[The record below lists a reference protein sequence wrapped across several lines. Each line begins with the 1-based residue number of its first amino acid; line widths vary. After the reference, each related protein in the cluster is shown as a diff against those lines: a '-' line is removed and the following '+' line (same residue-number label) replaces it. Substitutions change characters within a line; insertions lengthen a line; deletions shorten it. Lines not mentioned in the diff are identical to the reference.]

1 MIKLV
6 FTAGRETISIEINSR
21 IITYRDRRFTEGFQ
35 FMPID
40 HELKKK
46 LLMPRINR
54 IPKEIVEL
62 INDANSGKNL
72 KEYEEAQDDETLSVI
87 IKKDAVLKGC
97 VFQKRI
103 DT

>member
-6 FTAGRETISIEINSR
+6 FTAGRETISIEINNKV
-21 IITYRDRRFTEGFQ
+21 ITYKDRRFSEGFL

-40 HELKKK
+40 SELKKK

-54 IPKEIVEL
+54 IPREIVDL

-72 KEYEEAQDDETLSVI
+72 KEYEEAQDDETLAAIV
-87 IKKDAVLKGC
+87 KKDAVLKGC
-97 VFQKRI
+97 VFHTRM
-103 DT
+103 DS

>member
-6 FTAGRETISIEINSR
+6 FTAGRETISIEINKKV
-21 IITYRDRRFTEGFQ
+21 ITYKDRRFTEGFL
-35 FMPID
+35 FMPLD

-54 IPKEIVEL
+54 IPKEIVDL

-72 KEYEEAQDDETLSVI
+72 KEYEEAQDDEALAI
-87 IKKDAVLKGC
+87 IVKKDAVLKGC
-97 VFQKRI
+97 VFQKRM
-103 DT
+103 DL

>member
-6 FTAGRETISIEINSR
+6 FTMGRETISIEIEHKM
-21 IITYRDRRFTEGFQ
+21 IMYKDRRFYNGLQ
-35 FMPID
+35 FMPLD

-46 LLMPRINR
+46 LLMPRINK

-62 INDANSGKNL
+62 IQESNSGKNL
-72 KEYEEAQDDETLSVI
+72 KEYEGAQDDEALSI
-87 IKKDAVLKGC
+87 IVKRDAALKGC

-103 DT
+103 NI

>member
-6 FTAGRETISIEINSR
+6 FTAGRETISIEINNK
-21 IITYRDRRFTEGFQ
+21 IITYKDRRFTEGFL

-54 IPKEIVEL
+54 IPREIVDL
-62 INDANSGKNL
+62 INDANRGKNL
-72 KEYEEAQDDETLSVI
+72 REYEEAQDDESLATI
-87 IKKDAVLKGC
+87 IKKDVAIKGC

-103 DT
+103 DL